1 MLKALIFDVDGTL
14 AETEEAHRRAFNDTF
29 RDEGLRWY
37 WDQRL
42 YRELLK
48 VAGGKER
55 IHHFIDRFHPALLS
69 EPDLADRIARLHR
82 AKTGRYLALIAS
94 GEVPLRPGVRHLI
107 DEARAD
113 GRTLAIATTT
123 SRPNVAALLE
133 ATIGREAPGWFAVIG
148 AGEDATAK
156 KPAPDVYLLVLERL
170 GLAGAACLAF
180 EDSANG
186 LRSARGA
193 GIPILVTPSVYTSDD
208 DFSGALAMLPSLE
221 GMTLGDLDGL
231 HARAAGA

>member
-42 YRELLK
+42 YGELLK

-69 EPDLADRIARLHR
+69 EPDLVERIARLHR
-82 AKTGRYLALIAS
+82 AKTDRYLSLIAS
-94 GEVPLRPGVRHLI
+94 GEVPLRPGVRTLI
-107 DEARAD
+107 DEARAA
-113 GRTLAIATTT
+113 GRALAIATTT
-123 SRPNVAALLE
+123 SRPNVAGLLD
-133 ATIGREAPGWFAVIG
+133 ATIGREAITWFAAIG
-148 AGEDATAK
+148 AGEDAGAK
-156 KPAPDVYLLVLERL
+156 KPAPEIYRLVLERL
-170 GLAGAACLAF
+170 GLTGADCLAF

-186 LRSARGA
+186 LRSAR
-193 GIPILVTPSVYTSDD
+193 
-208 DFSGALAMLPSLE
+208 
-221 GMTLGDLDGL
+221 
-231 HARAAGA
+231 